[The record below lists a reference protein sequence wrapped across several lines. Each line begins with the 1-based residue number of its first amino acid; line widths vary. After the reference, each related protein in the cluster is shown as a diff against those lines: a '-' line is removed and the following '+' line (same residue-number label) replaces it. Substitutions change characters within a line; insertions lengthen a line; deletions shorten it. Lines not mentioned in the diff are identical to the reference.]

1 MDKSKR
7 SDLLA
12 AGRKKLRQFRQ
23 KKDQKGGNKDA
34 QSSNRGSQQDKDAD
48 ADEPMNTLEPEVAT
62 STSTVESD
70 ALTTDTLDP
79 SVVVSSVDFSTANS
93 GEVIDHIALDDGK
106 ALERVAIEP
115 PVVESSSS
123 ALDID
128 KEEAKSYGMEQC
140 NGESSEVGIPAVENR
155 MYEAGGITLGLALET
170 DGQKVEASTV
180 EPGPDLAV
188 SQALVGWSSLPVE
201 IDNHTDVPVTSSEKN
216 GDNDDMEQNEM
227 AKDLESSVDLDERI
241 DKEATVL
248 PVLTEDAQEVYTSSY
263 HENEEI
269 PAQASPGKV
278 ILLEESL
285 EMPFSNQTAV
295 DENLEV
301 PGFTQPTSDHTSS
314 LIESAEV
321 PLSHE
326 NDSAHG
332 EENVSAMGDPEI
344 LKGERSIQNTIGEA
358 MWCEGR
364 SSQKPPGE
372 FSSSQEMGEISQED
386 VCHPIFGSTDL
397 VSSLVICPMET
408 CGSGLADELENV
420 RRHLYLAN
428 ISRDFLQF
436 QLEVEAELHEDSCKQ
451 SAAELSKLYGLLQE
465 SQEKNAVA
473 NEELAQFGSKLQDT
487 TAAKEKLEIRLLS
500 REQEFEALNN
510 NFVELLNK
518 FEVSQQE
525 MAHQLEELAACK
537 DSLEILQ
544 KENVKLTTRLTS
556 EIDARNTID
565 EEKEFLANENARIV
579 SKLLEKNTALEKQNR
594 HEYSI
599 KESENFDQLA
609 ELNLYLSSS
618 LAVHEAKLKELG
630 YGPFKSSSIS
640 REAISHETEYRAREN
655 SYGYT
660 DSSFMGV
667 LNDYLQEAKDI
678 LQSLEKSIEGMHL
691 QSLSLRSDGRAGAS
705 GVSKLIRSF
714 ETKQHP
720 DIAEEELQISKG
732 GQSDNSYSTMKEQMS
747 CLRVAIECIELEI
760 RKAEVHRVE
769 KSNNIS
775 ISKKF
780 QMDSQ
785 ALKKKSDTLE
795 EKIDVLVDQMSSNSC
810 RIQNFQD
817 QFDEI
822 QQDSHDKMEKFLSE
836 IEQMQIKVDDEL
848 STLMCERDSLKA
860 VTFRAIEKLNKY
872 TLFQISDNN
881 DIASFFMASV
891 DAAVELLNNL
901 QEKLIA
907 SNLESNTLHNSYNEQ
922 TKLLSALAGREQFY
936 SGQMHKLYVSLWE
949 LLKESCESIGGLD
962 ADLRD
967 EEILQILPERFEALT
982 MHLKKL
988 LDERLFFL
996 FKSNDLESMLLTK
1009 NEEIQEH
1016 FGKYDALV
1024 KRLDDLQRAKNEV
1037 DLFLLKKEVVIEE
1050 AKEKCIAL
1058 IRKLEYHK
1066 SNMDLF
1072 VPHKLVGSDELT
1084 QVVDFGDN
1092 DFLHS
1097 LQQLETLIVFYIQE
1111 HEEALELIDFSK
1123 KCLLEVN
1130 VFPHI
1135 PDHHCSL
1142 QLPTLIQE
1150 DFIPRLCELQ
1160 DQLDLL
1166 CMSNINFEIELQFF
1180 KEYTTRMKYA
1190 LESSHSELHLKV
1202 SELELSEQRLSSV
1215 REKLSIAVA
1224 KGKGLIVQ
1232 RDNLKQTLLEKSTD
1246 LEKCL
1251 HELQSKEALLQE
1263 VEGKLKSYAEVDRIE
1278 ALESE
1283 LSYIRNSA
1291 TALRDS
1297 FLLKDSVLQ
1306 RIEEVLED
1314 LDLPEHFH
1322 ARDIVEKVELL
1333 SKIAVGNSSITMT
1346 DWDQKSSIGGSHSDA
1361 GFVIM
1366 DSWKEDSQAIPNP
1379 SFDELKSKF
1388 EQLERKF
1395 YSLAEHNEMLEQSL
1409 VERNNLVQKW
1419 EEMLDSINMPPQLS
1433 TLEPELKIEC
1443 LGNILAEVQHERD
1456 ALRSKIKDLEASSDI
1471 LTVDLEESYKK
1482 LSEVSAEIVV
1492 IKSEKDILSEKLNM
1506 LNFEYDDLSEKITQH
1521 NVSRDHFQ
1529 REINNLNEKLT
1540 EKVQENLKLHD
1551 MENEIWRLLDLVRH
1565 AVQESDH
1572 PTVPSDDSAIERL
1585 ELLLRILVDK
1595 YTNLVAQKST
1605 PEDHA
1610 ESVPKDAAE
1619 LVSAES
1625 KFSVSNSGSGDVL
1638 HNIEQ
1643 ELNSLRIEHD
1653 NAISNLNLMTEE
1665 RNEVMEKCQFLTA
1678 EVEAISKQKISL
1690 KEEVTTE
1697 IEKNK
1702 SLLSQLDVICKEKD
1716 ALREQLIQEEEKSA
1730 SIREKLNIAV
1740 RKGKGLVQQRDGL
1753 KEEIEKMNIN
1763 ITHLNSE
1770 KNQLIEALESEK
1782 EMLENRLKETGQNLA
1797 NSKHTLSKLLRAL
1810 DDIDI
1815 GKEYINIDS
1824 AQKLEEIGKLNFELR
1839 SSVFFAEQEAKKAK
1853 RTAELLLAEL
1863 NEVQERADILHEE
1876 LGKAEA
1882 VLFEA
1887 YRQKDAA
1894 ESARADAFRHL
1905 EEINLLHSEERK
1917 KQIDS
1922 LAELMSAIGQ
1932 VKDSCSEFSGLIANW
1947 FKRDFD
1953 LLSNV
1958 EAFMGSIETGKDFKA
1973 PVDFRPDY
1981 PHHEENSIHA
1991 LSKFTSHEP
2000 PEKCS
2005 LTENLVFGVECVLHC
2020 LSEFNELKIN
2030 TYKQSFSL
2038 AERTSCL
2045 VKKVDSVGR
2054 KVLSQWKESESLK
2067 EEVAKLESTIMVKEA
2082 EVRAV
2087 HRNLFFIYQLCN
2099 ELVNDIENGHTVTA
2113 ENELVFGG
2121 KSVSESGKS
2130 PSEYYWQVS
2139 IDGNTPLTD
2148 EVIKSLADRL
2158 IFTVKRARSN
2168 EASELK
2174 ATIVDL
2180 QRELQEKD
2188 AHTSRI
2194 TAELVSQ
2201 IRDAEAVARRST
2213 TELESTK
2220 TTIYSLEKQV
2230 EEMVNDKKSLE
2241 LRVSELSSL
2250 ETSLDE
2256 LNGRIKS
2263 LNDSLT
2269 AKDQEIET
2277 LMEALDEEEVQVEGL
2292 ENRNK
2297 ELQSIVEE
2305 KASTLEKLEASHEKS
2320 LVKLSTTVNKFDELY
2335 NLSESLV
2342 TEVENLQS
2350 QLQSRESDISFLRQ
2364 EVTRCTNELLASQES
2379 NKKHLSEVKELLKWL
2394 NMTISRFG
2402 LTDVHMNGDENQIHA
2417 FTNILDKSIT
2427 SIMAELNDLRVK
2439 VSQQTRRALTGPSEV
2454 EQKVQK
2460 TEPVSAGVVTHVRTG
2475 RKFNNDQIAIAIDVE
2490 KGENV
2495 IDDEDDDKAHG
2506 FKSLTMSRF
2515 IPRVSRPIADKIDG
2529 MWVSGDRLLMR
2540 QPTLRIGVLL
2550 YWVALHAL
2558 LASLI

>member
-1 MDKSKR
+1 M
-7 SDLLA
+7 
-12 AGRKKLRQFRQ
+12 Q
-23 KKDQKGGNKDA
+23 
-34 QSSNRGSQQDKDAD
+34 
-48 ADEPMNTLEPEVAT
+48 
-62 STSTVESD
+62 
-70 ALTTDTLDP
+70 
-79 SVVVSSVDFSTANS
+79 
-93 GEVIDHIALDDGK
+93 
-106 ALERVAIEP
+106 
-115 PVVESSSS
+115 
-123 ALDID
+123 
-128 KEEAKSYGMEQC
+128 EAKSYGMEQC

-579 SKLLEKNTALEKQNR
+579 SKLLEKNTALEKQNH

-660 DSSFMGV
+660 DSSVMGV
-667 LNDYLQEAKDI
+667 LNHYLQEAKDI

-810 RIQNFQD
+810 RVQNFQD

-922 TKLLSALAGREQFY
+922 NKLLSALAGREQFY

-1471 LTVDLEESYKK
+1471 LTVDLEESYRK

-1638 HNIEQ
+1638 HSIEQ

-1932 VKDSCSEFSGLIANW
+1932 VKDSCSEFSGLVANW

-1981 PHHEENSIHA
+1981 PHHE
-1991 LSKFTSHEP
+1991 
-2000 PEKCS
+2000 
-2005 LTENLVFGVECVLHC
+2005 
-2020 LSEFNELKIN
+2020 
-2030 TYKQSFSL
+2030 
-2038 AERTSCL
+2038 
-2045 VKKVDSVGR
+2045 
-2054 KVLSQWKESESLK
+2054 
-2067 EEVAKLESTIMVKEA
+2067 
-2082 EVRAV
+2082 
-2087 HRNLFFIYQLCN
+2087 
-2099 ELVNDIENGHTVTA
+2099 
-2113 ENELVFGG
+2113 
-2121 KSVSESGKS
+2121 
-2130 PSEYYWQVS
+2130 
-2139 IDGNTPLTD
+2139 
-2148 EVIKSLADRL
+2148 VIKM
-2158 IFTVKRARSN
+2158 K
-2168 EASELK
+2168 
-2174 ATIVDL
+2174 
-2180 QRELQEKD
+2180 
-2188 AHTSRI
+2188 
-2194 TAELVSQ
+2194 
-2201 IRDAEAVARRST
+2201 
-2213 TELESTK
+2213 
-2220 TTIYSLEKQV
+2220 Y
-2230 EEMVNDKKSLE
+2230 
-2241 LRVSELSSL
+2241 
-2250 ETSLDE
+2250 
-2256 LNGRIKS
+2256 
-2263 LNDSLT
+2263 
-2269 AKDQEIET
+2269 
-2277 LMEALDEEEVQVEGL
+2277 
-2292 ENRNK
+2292 
-2297 ELQSIVEE
+2297 
-2305 KASTLEKLEASHEKS
+2305 
-2320 LVKLSTTVNKFDELY
+2320 
-2335 NLSESLV
+2335 
-2342 TEVENLQS
+2342 
-2350 QLQSRESDISFLRQ
+2350 
-2364 EVTRCTNELLASQES
+2364 
-2379 NKKHLSEVKELLKWL
+2379 
-2394 NMTISRFG
+2394 
-2402 LTDVHMNGDENQIHA
+2402 
-2417 FTNILDKSIT
+2417 
-2427 SIMAELNDLRVK
+2427 
-2439 VSQQTRRALTGPSEV
+2439 
-2454 EQKVQK
+2454 
-2460 TEPVSAGVVTHVRTG
+2460 
-2475 RKFNNDQIAIAIDVE
+2475 
-2490 KGENV
+2490 
-2495 IDDEDDDKAHG
+2495 
-2506 FKSLTMSRF
+2506 
-2515 IPRVSRPIADKIDG
+2515 
-2529 MWVSGDRLLMR
+2529 
-2540 QPTLRIGVLL
+2540 
-2550 YWVALHAL
+2550 
-2558 LASLI
+2558 